1 MSCTHNCRQGRDCT
15 CSTRSATHRTLD
27 VLMVICVTAFAC
39 WLLGVF
45 GPTLDMHDSANTTD
59 AQHQAQAELRRD
71 LAAARICREAHG
83 DASFTWTAAGELVC
97 IPRQGKHAIVQA
109 AL

>member
-15 CSTRSATHRTLD
+15 CSTRSATHRALD
-27 VLMVICVTAFAC
+27 VLMVVFVTAFAC

-45 GPTLDMHDSANTTD
+45 GPALDMRDSTSTAD
-59 AQHQAQAELRRD
+59 AKAQAQAELRRD

-97 IPRQGKHAIVQA
+97 IPRQGTHAIVQA